1 MKRRTGVVASSMAAL
16 GIAVAIPGLAA
27 MWQLTGDIGVHDP
40 TIIQDGA
47 NWYVFSTG
55 QGIQALRSTNGG
67 AHWVRQSQ
75 VFPSPLSWWSASV
88 PAHRGNDL
96 WAPDVQ
102 VWGGRVWLYYSISTF
117 GSNTSA
123 IGLASKASLSA
134 SGGWRDD
141 GLVIR
146 STSSN
151 DYNAIDPNLTIDAA
165 GQPWLA
171 FGSFWTGIKLTR
183 IDPAT
188 MKPTGALFSLAS
200 RSGGIE
206 APAIVYRSPYYYLFV
221 SIDRCCNGV
230 NSTYKITYG
239 RSTSITGPYLAK
251 NGTSMRNGG
260 GTLLESGGDR
270 WRGPG
275 GQDVH
280 GTTVLARHAYDA
292 TANGAPK
299 LLINDLFWDSAGWP
313 TYTGSVGPSPTPSPT
328 PSGGALQA
336 ESASIGGGAVAESSN
351 GGFNGSGYV
360 NFPALGGTLQF
371 RNVDGGPGGSRT
383 LRIRFAL
390 GASGSR
396 TGALV
401 VNGAGQNVTFNSTL
415 SWTTWRTQDVTV
427 NLNGGTGNTIV
438 FQSNGQDLAN
448 IDQIEIP

>member
-1 MKRRTGVVASSMAAL
+1 V
-16 GIAVAIPGLAA
+16 PG
-27 MWQLTGDIGVHDP
+27 H
-40 TIIQDGA
+40 
-47 NWYVFSTG
+47 S
-55 QGIQALRSTNGG
+55 
-67 AHWVRQSQ
+67 
-75 VFPSPLSWWSASV
+75 
-88 PAHRGNDL
+88 GNDV

-102 VWGGRVWLYYSISTF
+102 LFNGRVWLYYSISTF

-146 STSSN
+146 SISSN
-151 DYNAIDPNLTIDAA
+151 NYNAIDPNLAIDAA

-188 MKPTGALFSLAS
+188 MKPTGSLASLAS

-206 APAIVYRSPYYYLFV
+206 APVIVYRGPYYYLFV

-239 RSTSITGPYLAK
+239 RATSITGPYVDK
-251 NGTSMRNGG
+251 NGTSMLNGG
-260 GTLLESGGDR
+260 GTLLESGSER

-280 GTTVLARHAYDA
+280 GTSVLARHAYDA

-313 TYTGSVGPSPTPSPT
+313 TYSGGGTPSPSPTPT
-328 PSGGALQA
+328 PLPGSVFRIVNRNSGKCLDVNGRSLADGADVIQWACTGATNQQWRIEATSGGYSRFVSVNSGKVLD
-336 ESASIGGGAVAESSN
+336 VAN
-351 GGFNGSGYV
+351 C
-360 NFPALGGTLQF
+360 GTADGT
-371 RNVDGGPGGSRT
+371 NV
-383 LRIRFAL
+383 
-390 GASGSR
+390 
-396 TGALV
+396 
-401 VNGAGQNVTFNSTL
+401 QQ
-415 SWTTWRTQDVTV
+415 WTWLNNHCQQWRTVTTDGAWVRIENRNSAKVLDVASCGTADGTDV
-427 NLNGGTGNTIV
+427 RQWTWLNNNC
-438 FQSNGQDLAN
+438 QQWQL
-448 IDQIEIP
+448 QQP

>member
-1 MKRRTGVVASSMAAL
+1 MKRRSRLAASGLAAL
-16 GIAVAIPGLAA
+16 GVAAAIPSLAA

-40 TIIQDGA
+40 TIIQEGA
-47 NWYVFSTG
+47 NWHVFSTG
-55 QGIQALRSTNGG
+55 PGIQALRSTNGG
-67 AHWVRQSQ
+67 THWVRQPQ
-75 VFPSPLSWWSASV
+75 VFPAPLSWWAASV
-88 PAHRGNDL
+88 PAHRGNDV
-96 WAPDVQ
+96 WAPDVH
-102 VWGGRVWLYYSISTF
+102 VFNGRVWLYYSISTF

-141 GLVIR
+141 GLVVR

-151 DYNAIDPNLTIDAA
+151 NYNAIDPNLTIDAA

-206 APAIVYRSPYYYLFV
+206 APLIVYRSPHYHLFV

-239 RSTSITGPYLAK
+239 RSTSITGPYVDK
-251 NGTSMRNGG
+251 NGTPMLNGG
-260 GTLLESGGDR
+260 GTLLESSGTR

-275 GQDVH
+275 GQDLH
-280 GTTVLARHAYDA
+280 GTSVLARHAYDA

-299 LLINDLFWDSAGWP
+299 LLVNDLFWDSAGWP
-313 TYTGSVGPSPTPSPT
+313 TYTGGATPSPSPS
-328 PSGGALQA
+328 PSGVLQA
-336 ESASIGGGAVAESSN
+336 ESGSIGGGAVAESSN

-360 NFPALGGTLQF
+360 NFPTSGGFVQLSG
-371 RNVDGGPGGSRT
+371 VGGGSGGSRT

-390 GASGSR
+390 GAAGSR

-401 VNGAGQNVTFNSTL
+401 VNGSGQGITFNSTGAWT
-415 SWTTWRTQDVTV
+415 SWATRDVTV
-427 NLNGGTGNTIV
+427 TLNAGTNNTIR
-438 FQSNGQDLAN
+438 FESNGQDLAN